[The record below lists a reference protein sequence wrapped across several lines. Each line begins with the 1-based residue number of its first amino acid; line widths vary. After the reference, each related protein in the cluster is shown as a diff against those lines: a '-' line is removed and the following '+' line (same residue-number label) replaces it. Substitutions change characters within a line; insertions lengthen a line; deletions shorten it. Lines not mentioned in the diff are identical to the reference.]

1 MANSLSFINSV
12 DKTKLSLP
20 PPSHR
25 RSITVSV
32 ETYLFPFAII
42 NSQVSSIVTQ
52 NRAQKE

>member
-1 MANSLSFINSV
+1 MANLLSFINSV
-12 DKTKLSLP
+12 DKTKLSL